1 MWGTLDSGLSCYPV
15 KNFGLGERLLVKKG
29 VMKEMKAIQA
39 VYKNRV
45 FKPLEVVELEEDT
58 KVIIQIERD
67 IVEEMTGI
75 IMAKKEIVDDVVENE
90 EYYEP

>member
-1 MWGTLDSGLSCYPV
+1 
-15 KNFGLGERLLVKKG
+15 
-29 VMKEMKAIQA
+29 MKAIPA
-39 VYKNRV
+39 VYKDRV

-58 KVIIQIERD
+58 KVMIRIERD

-75 IMAKKEIVDDVVENE
+75 VRAKKEIVDDVVENE